1 MQKWFLM
8 DKNQVCDKLNV
19 DYKVGLNDNEINKRK
34 EKYGKNELKETN
46 KRNPLK
52 IFLAQFASTIVIVLL
67 IAAVITAFIGEIK
80 DTIVIAIILFLNAIL
95 GFSQEY
101 KAERAMSA
109 LKKLSV
115 PLVKVERNGETIE
128 IPANEL
134 VPGDIVYLEAG
145 NYVPA
150 DLRLISTS
158 NLKIHE
164 SALTGES
171 EAVEKTDETM
181 NKKIL
186 PLGDRKNMAY
196 SGTVVTYGRG
206 TGVVVGTGMQTE
218 IGKIATMI
226 QSVNEEQ
233 TPMQKR
239 LEKLGRTLAFASLGI
254 VVIIFIMGL
263 LRGEDLKLMF
273 MTSVSFAVAAVPE
286 GLPTV
291 VTIAL
296 ALGAQRMLKR
306 NALVRKLMAVETLG
320 SVNIIC
326 SDKTGTITENK
337 MRVTVVELAG
347 IKLDFGKENEPDP
360 EDIPED
366 DLGAMEIMLVGGSL
380 CNDAEIQ
387 PPRTKKQEIDI
398 IGDPTEGALLFAA
411 EKVSINK
418 NDCENAFPRVS
429 EYPFDSNRKSMTTVH
444 KINNSENKKIS
455 DVIDLIKAQG
465 VDKLVG
471 FTKGAVDRLINISSK
486 VLDGDE
492 IKDMNEA
499 MKNRIMNEHNL
510 LAKNGMRILGIG
522 FRPVSEE
529 EISDDQLVEE
539 RDLIFLGMFGMMDPA
554 RVGVKEAVQTAKLA
568 GIRPIMITGD
578 HPLTAGY
585 IAEKLGI
592 ISNRDKVIQGNEL
605 DNMNE
610 EEIITTVNE
619 ISVYARVSPENKLT
633 IVNALKKQGNVVAMT
648 GDGVNDAPALKT
660 ADIGVAMG
668 ITGTDVSKEVSD
680 IVLLDDNFTTIVKV
694 IKEGRTIFDNVQ
706 KFIKYI
712 LASNI
717 AEIWVMI
724 IGPFIGM
731 SLPLLPLQILWVNLV
746 SDGLP
751 ALALSV
757 EPPEKGIMKRPPNST
772 KTSILG
778 TSWGILISI
787 GFVISLFALGS
798 GFFLHEMENP
808 AWRTLLFSTLV
819 FSQLFFTL
827 CIRTKESVFKES
839 ILNNKPILI
848 ALASGFLLQILVI
861 YAPFLQVA
869 FGTVGL
875 SGLELLLS
883 LGLGSAILWLY
894 EIVKLIKRI
903 KSKNQ

>member
-8 DKNQVCDKLNV
+8 DKNQVCEKLNV
-19 DYKVGLNDNEINKRK
+19 DYKVGLNDNEVNKRK
-34 EKYGKNELKETN
+34 DKYGKNELKETN

-115 PLVKVERNGETIE
+115 PIVKVERNGETIE

-150 DLRLISTS
+150 DLRLISVS
-158 NLKIHE
+158 NLKIQE
-164 SALTGES
+164 SSLTGES
-171 EAVEKTDETM
+171 EAVEKTEEVM
-181 NKKIL
+181 SKKLI

-206 TGVVVGTGMQTE
+206 TGIVVETGMQTE

-226 QSVNEEQ
+226 QNVNEEQ
-233 TPMQKR
+233 TPLQKR

-347 IKLDFGKENEPDP
+347 VKLDFGKENEPDP
-360 EDIPED
+360 ENIPED
-366 DLGAMEIMLVGGSL
+366 DLGAMEVMLVGGSL

-387 PPRTKKQEIDI
+387 PPKTKKQEIDI

-411 EKVSINK
+411 ERVKIK
-418 NDCENAFPRVS
+418 KDKCENAFPRVS

-444 KINNSENKKIS
+444 KIENTDNETIS
-455 DVIDLIKAQG
+455 DVIQLIKDQG
-465 VDKLVG
+465 VDKLVC
-471 FTKGAVDRLINISSK
+471 FTKGAVDRLIKISSK
-486 VLDGDE
+486 VLDGAE
-492 IKDMNEA
+492 IKEMNEE

-522 FRPVSEE
+522 FRPVNEE
-529 EISDDQLVEE
+529 EIADDKLVQE
-539 RDLIFLGMFGMMDPA
+539 RNLIFLGMFGMMDPA

-592 ISNRDKVIQGNEL
+592 IDSKDKVIQGNEL

-610 EEIITTVNE
+610 EEIIKTVNE

-680 IVLLDDNFTTIVKV
+680 IVLLDDNFSTIVKAV
-694 IKEGRTIFDNVQ
+694 KEGRTIFDNIQ

-778 TSWGILISI
+778 TNWGILISI
-787 GFVISLFALGS
+787 GFVISLFSLGS

-839 ILNNKPILI
+839 LLKNKAILI
-848 ALASGFLLQILVI
+848 ALSSGFLLQIMVI
-861 YAPFLQVA
+861 YIPFLQAA
-869 FGTVGL
+869 FGTVAL

-883 LGLGSAILWLY
+883 LGLGSAILWIY
-894 EIVKLIKRI
+894 EIEKFFKRKKLKD
-903 KSKNQ
+903 